1 MKKPRIPKN
10 EKERLENLESYQ
22 LIGLKEQEE
31 FDFLTSMAS
40 IICET
45 KISLISLITD
55 DKQWF
60 LSHHGLETRETP
72 KDYAFC
78 AHAINSPDDPFIIED
93 AKEDKRF
100 YDNPLTTG
108 EPHVIFYAGIPL
120 VSSAGYP
127 LGTLC
132 AIDDKPKKL
141 TEEQIEELKKL
152 AKLTSALFE
161 KRRNEIKNKHLINEL
176 DKKNELLEETQKVNK
191 IGIWELDIV
200 SGKTIWNDLVYEIHE
215 VPKGFDH
222 NKTKGIE
229 FYHKNYRKT
238 ISDAVENCITKAIPY
253 DLECIL
259 ITGKKNQKWVRTT
272 GRKVGDKLIG
282 SFQDITDIILKAH
295 KQKLIIEG
303 TNVGTWEW
311 NVQTGETVF
320 NERWADI
327 VGYTLEELAPISIET
342 WMKLAHPDDLEES
355 GKRLTACF
363 EKKSEFYEFE
373 ARMKHKE
380 GHWVWVYDRG
390 KVMEW
395 TEDGKP
401 LWMYGT
407 HHDITKRKQNEEALR
422 ISEEAFR
429 GHFENAAVG
438 MAIISPSGQWL
449 KVNRKV
455 CEIVGYSAEELMQL
469 TFQDITHPEDLD
481 IDLGLLN
488 ELVEGKRDHY
498 QMEKRYFHKDGHI
511 VYIILA
517 VSMVEDDEGNVLYFI
532 SQIIDISKRK
542 IQEQEIAYQ
551 QNLLSLLYKLSPI
564 GIALDDYDTG
574 KFVDVN
580 DKLLEPSGYTKEEF
594 LSLSYW
600 DITPKEYQNL
610 EDIALQQMESGGK
623 YENFEKEYIRKDGSR
638 YPVSLQ
644 GVVVTDTKGKKLI
657 WSFIRDI
664 SREKEAERKLK
675 EAIARLQAVLD
686 ASKQVSIIATDTN
699 GIITL
704 FNSGAEQ
711 MLGYKA
717 EELVGQQTPVLIH
730 LQEEIESEGKALSEK
745 YGKEINGVDTF
756 AYEAQMG
763 HPNTKEWTYQ
773 TKDGHQ
779 IPVLLSV
786 NKISVDNTIKGYLGV
801 ATDISELKKVEKEI
815 RSLLRITEEQN
826 DRLKNFAHIVSHNLR
841 SHSGG
846 ISSLIEL
853 FQLEHTDFAN
863 NEFIK
868 LLKSGS
874 ENLQQTVEDLTEIV
888 KVNLTTEEYQ
898 EIHLYD
904 MIERNI
910 KNLSSQLS
918 MSGVKLINEVPSDVV
933 IKGITAYVDSIV
945 LNMIT
950 NAIKYKSEERESFLK
965 IYCEEDASTT
975 SLFFEDNGL
984 GIDLKKHGDKL
995 FGMYKTF
1002 HRHDDSRGVGLFI
1015 TKNQVESM
1023 GGKISVESEVNVGTT
1038 FKITFKK

>member
-1015 TKNQVESM
+1015 TKNQVQSM